1 MLTIAFFSWKF
12 LENKIDKIFSPT
24 HDFFFQETSSPEFL
38 LGEDFCVNATVY
50 CCVEFCP
57 HGCICSYFIV
67 NKRCTSKG
75 AKTKSAL
82 GYEKPI
88 IFDMIFFCS

>member
-1 MLTIAFFSWKF
+1 LSLGLLSGRHGVLTIAFFSWKF

-50 CCVEFCP
+50 RCGAFCP
-57 HGCICSYFIV
+57 HGCIFGPGSGLV
-67 NKRCTSKG
+67 
-75 AKTKSAL
+75 
-82 GYEKPI
+82 
-88 IFDMIFFCS
+88 